1 MKNKKQKKNNIKQ
14 SILILLLIAILLI
27 ASTYAWFT
35 ANTNVEI
42 STLNVKVEAANGL
55 QISADGTNWKT
66 ILQNT
71 DIDPDNVTNTY
82 KGNVNQIPTIMEPT
96 STVGTMTEAGQMEM
110 FAGTVT
116 SDKNGAWVLSSKKL
130 TDTKGKGD
138 TAGKYIVFDT
148 FLKVD
153 EDMELSLEA
162 DSGVTVKEGGTDK
175 GLQNAARVAFVELG
189 HTASGSDLQTIQDLN
204 TGTSSKVHIWEPNY
218 NRHTSTGITNAKDN
232 YGKTVTDNSTTA
244 DNYYGVKAE
253 ISSDSPVALN
263 STDSEYFSAVTPE
276 YTTTDA
282 GEKVSMLT
290 LKAGITK
297 VRIYMWVEGQDVDC
311 ENTASGTDISYTVKF
326 SIPSTT
332 AGI

>member
-71 DIDPDNVTNTY
+71 DIDPDNVTTTY
-82 KGNVNQIPTIMEPT
+82 ESNVNQIPTIMEPT

-189 HTASGSDLQTIQDLN
+189 HTASGSDLTTIQGLN

-244 DNYYGVKAE
+244 DDYYGVKAV
-253 ISSDSPVALN
+253 IPSDSPVALA
-263 STDSEYFSAVTPE
+263 SKDSNYFSAVTPE
-276 YTTTDA
+276 YKTKDT

-290 LKAGITK
+290 LEAGITK

-332 AGI
+332 SGT

>member
-1 MKNKKQKKNNIKQ
+1 MKNKNQKKNNIKQ

-71 DIDPDNVTNTY
+71 DIDPDNVSDTY
-82 KGNVNQIPTIMEPT
+82 AGNVNQIPTIMEPT
-96 STVGTMTEAGQMEM
+96 STVGTMTTAGQMEM

-116 SDKNGAWVLSSKKL
+116 SNRSGAWVLSSKKL

-153 EDMELSLEA
+153 EDMKLSLEA

-189 HTASGSDLQTIQDLN
+189 HTASGSNLETIQALN
-204 TGTSSKVHIWEPNY
+204 TGTSSNVHIWEPNY
-218 NRHTSTGITNAKDN
+218 NRHTSTGISNAKDN
-232 YGKTVTDNSTTA
+232 YGKTVTDNSDTA
-244 DNYYGVKAE
+244 DKYYGVKAE
-253 ISSDSPVALN
+253 IPSDSPVALA
-263 STDSEYFSAVTPE
+263 STDSNYFSAVTPA
-276 YTTTDA
+276 YKTKDT
-282 GEKVSMLT
+282 GEKVEMLT

-311 ENTASGTDISYTVKF
+311 ENTASGTDIAYTVKF

-332 AGI
+332 VGP

>member
-1 MKNKKQKKNNIKQ
+1 MKDKNQKKKNNIKE

-71 DIDPDNVTNTY
+71 DIDPDNVTTTY
-82 KGNVNQIPTIMEPT
+82 ASNVNQIPTIMEPT

-116 SDKNGAWVLSSKKL
+116 SDEDGNWVLSSKKL

-138 TAGKYIVFDT
+138 NAGKYIVFDT

-162 DSGVTVKEGGTDK
+162 GSGVTVKEGGTDK

-189 HTASGSDLQTIQDLN
+189 HTDSGSDLATIQGLN
-204 TGTSSKVHIWEPNY
+204 NGTNSVVHIWEPNY

-232 YGKTVTDNSTTA
+232 YGKTVTDNSDTA
-244 DNYYGVKAE
+244 DSYVGVKAE
-253 ISSDSPVALN
+253 IGTPVALA
-263 STDSEYFSAVTPE
+263 STDEQYFASVTPD
-276 YTTTDA
+276 YTTIDT
-282 GEKVSMLT
+282 GEKVSLLS
-290 LKAGITK
+290 LKTGITK
-297 VRIYMWVEGQDVDC
+297 IRIYMWVEGQDVDC
-311 ENTASGTDISYTVKF
+311 ENTASGTDIAYTIKF

-332 AGI
+332 SGT

>member
-1 MKNKKQKKNNIKQ
+1 MKNKNQKKNNIKQ
-14 SILILLLIAILLI
+14 SILILLLIALLLI

-71 DIDPDNVTNTY
+71 DIDPDNVSKTY
-82 KGNVNQIPTIMEPT
+82 GGNINQIPTVMEPT
-96 STVGTMTEAGQMEM
+96 STVGTMTAAGQMEM

-116 SDKNGAWVLSSKKL
+116 SNTDGAWVLSAEKL
-130 TDTKGKGD
+130 TDTQGKGEN
-138 TAGKYIVFDT
+138 AGKYIVFDT

-153 EDMELSLEA
+153 SDMELSLEA
-162 DSGVTVKEGGTDK
+162 DSGVTVKEGGQDK

-189 HTASGSDLQTIQDLN
+189 HTDSGSSLTTIQGLN
-204 TGTSSKVHIWEPNY
+204 DGTSSTVHIWEPNY
-218 NRHTSTGITNAKDN
+218 NRHTSTGITNAYDN
-232 YGKTVTDNSTTA
+232 YGKTVTDNSETA
-244 DNYYGVKAE
+244 DSYVGVKAE
-253 ISSDSPVALN
+253 IPSDSPVALA
-263 STDSEYFSAVTPE
+263 STDEKYFSTVTPA
-276 YTTTDA
+276 YKTKDT

-311 ENTASGTDISYTVKF
+311 ENTASGTDISYTIKF
-326 SIPSTT
+326 SIPSTN
-332 AGI
+332 

>member
-1 MKNKKQKKNNIKQ
+1 MKNKKQKKNNIKE

-71 DIDPDNVTNTY
+71 DIDPDNLTEYTS
-82 KGNVNQIPTIMEPT
+82 NVNQIPTIMEPT
-96 STVGTMTEAGQMEM
+96 STVGTMTDEGKMEM

-116 SDKNGAWVLSSKKL
+116 SDTTGAWVLSSKKL

-153 EDMELSLEA
+153 EDRELSLEA

-189 HTASGSDLQTIQDLN
+189 HTDSGSTLQTIQALN
-204 TGTSSKVHIWEPNY
+204 DGTSSKVHIWEPNY

-232 YGKTVTDNSTTA
+232 YGKTVADNSDTA
-244 DNYYGVKAE
+244 DSYVGVKAE
-253 ISSDSPVALN
+253 IPSDSPVALA
-263 STDSEYFSAVTPE
+263 STDSTYFSTVTPE
-276 YTTTDA
+276 YTTKDT
-282 GEKVSMLT
+282 GEKVTMLT

-332 AGI
+332 TGS